1 MRQAAFEARY
11 ARDWASFA
19 QWLDRRE
26 SPQRRGARQGARGGA
41 GDAAAATLPDAEIP
55 RAYRRLCQHLALARD
70 RAYSP
75 ELVDRL
81 NHLALRGHHLLYGAR
96 SHRRSRIARFFLE
109 DFPRR
114 VRAEW
119 PVVTIAAAL
128 FFGPLLAVGALLQAY
143 PDFVY
148 YLLSP
153 RTVGRIQE
161 MYDPANPR
169 LGMRAADTDVMMF
182 AYYIWNNV
190 RIGFQCF
197 ATGLLFGLGTV
208 FYLVSNGMQ
217 IGAIAGHL
225 TQSGFGT
232 PFWSFVSGHSAME
245 LTAIAI
251 SGASGLKLG
260 AALIAPGNMT
270 RRAALVG
277 AAHGAIRLV
286 YGAATM
292 FLIAAFI
299 EAFWSPLTLFP
310 PATKYAVGAIMWA
323 FVLTYFLF
331 VGRGRGA

>member
-1 MRQAAFEARY
+1 VRQAVFEARY
-11 ARDWASFA
+11 AQDWTSFE
-19 QWLDRRE
+19 QWLDQRE
-26 SPQRRGARQGARGGA
+26 KVKRTGPRVGARA
-41 GDAAAATLPDAEIP
+41 GSRNAAAATLPDAEIP

-81 NHLALRGHHLLYGAR
+81 NYLALRGHHLLYGAR
-96 SHRRSRIARFFLE
+96 SHRRSRITRFFLE
-109 DFPRR
+109 DFPGR
-114 VRAEW
+114 VRTEW
-119 PVVTIAAAL
+119 PFVTIAALL
-128 FFGPLLAVGALLQAY
+128 FFGPLLAIGAALQAY
-143 PDFVY
+143 PDFVH

-153 RTVGRIQE
+153 RTIGSIQE
-161 MYDPANPR
+161 MYDPTNPK

-182 AYYIWNNV
+182 AFYIYNNV

-197 ATGLLFGLGTV
+197 AMGLLFGLGTV
-208 FYLVSNGMQ
+208 FYLVSNGIQ
-217 IGAIAGHL
+217 IGAIAGYL
-225 TQSGFGT
+225 TQTGFGT

-251 SGASGLKLG
+251 SGAAGLKLG

-270 RRAALVG
+270 RRAALV
-277 AAHGAIRLV
+277 AAARGAIRLV

-292 FLIAAFI
+292 FLVAAFI
-299 EAFWSPLTLFP
+299 EAFWSPLTIFP

-323 FVLTYFLF
+323 FVLAYFLF

>member
-1 MRQAAFEARY
+1 MRQAVFEARY
-11 ARDWASFA
+11 AHDWTSFA
-19 QWLDRRE
+19 EWLDQREKTTRTGSRRAAQ
-26 SPQRRGARQGARGGA
+26 SV
-41 GDAAAATLPDAEIP
+41 AAATLPDAEIP

-109 DFPRR
+109 DFPVR

-119 PVVTIAAAL
+119 PLVTIAAAL
-128 FFGPLLAVGALLQAY
+128 FFGPLFAIGAALQTF
-143 PDFVY
+143 PDFVH

-153 RTVGRIQE
+153 RTIARIQE
-161 MYDPANPR
+161 MYDPTNPR
-169 LGMRAADTDVMMF
+169 LGMRAADTNVMMF
-182 AYYIWNNV
+182 AYYIFNNV

-197 ATGLLFGLGTV
+197 ATGLAFGLGTV
-208 FYLVSNGMQ
+208 FYLVSNGIQ
-217 IGAIAGHL
+217 IGAVAGHL
-225 TQSGFGT
+225 TQAGFGT

-245 LTAIAI
+245 LVAIAI
-251 SGASGLKLG
+251 SGAAGLKLG

-270 RRAALVG
+270 RRAALV
-277 AAHGAIRLV
+277 AAARGAIRLV

-310 PATKYAVGAIMWA
+310 PETKYAVGAILWA
-323 FVLTYFLF
+323 FVLAYFLF
-331 VGRGRGA
+331 VGRSRGA

>member
-1 MRQAAFEARY
+1 VKQAVFEARHGQG
-11 ARDWASFA
+11 WTSFA
-19 QWLDRRE
+19 QWLDQREKPKRKGTRGEPRRAE
-26 SPQRRGARQGARGGA
+26 P
-41 GDAAAATLPDAEIP
+41 AALSDAEIP
-55 RAYRRLCQHLALARD
+55 HAYRRLCQHLALARD

-81 NHLALRGHHLLYGAR
+81 NHLALRGHRLLYGAR
-96 SHRRSRIARFFLE
+96 SHRRSRIARFFFD
-109 DFPRR
+109 DFPGR
-114 VRAEW
+114 VRADW
-119 PVVTIAAAL
+119 PLVTAAALL
-128 FFGPLLAVGALLQAY
+128 FFGPMIAIGAALQTH

-153 RTVGRIQE
+153 NAIARMQE

-197 ATGLLFGLGTV
+197 ATGLLFGVGTV
-208 FYLVSNGMQ
+208 FYLLSNGIQ
-217 IGAIAGHL
+217 IGAVAGHL
-225 TQSGFGT
+225 TQTGFGT

-251 SGASGLKLG
+251 SGAAGLKLG
-260 AALIAPGNMT
+260 AALIAPGNMS
-270 RRAALVG
+270 RRAALV
-277 AAHGAIRLV
+277 AASRDAIRFV

-299 EAFWSPLTLFP
+299 EAFWSPLTIFP
-310 PATKYAVGAIMWA
+310 PATKYAVGGIMWA
-323 FVLTYFLF
+323 FVLGYFAF
-331 VGRGRGA
+331 VGRARGA

>member
-1 MRQAAFEARY
+1 MRQAVFEARY
-11 ARDWASFA
+11 AQDWTGFE

-26 SPQRRGARQGARGGA
+26 KPKPTGPHIRPQRAEP
-41 GDAAAATLPDAEIP
+41 ATLPDAEIP

-81 NHLALRGHHLLYGAR
+81 NYLALRGHHLLYGAR

-109 DFPRR
+109 DFPER

-119 PVVTIAAAL
+119 PLVTIATVL
-128 FFGPLLAVGALLQAY
+128 FFGPLLTIGAALQAY

-153 RTVGRIQE
+153 RTIARIQE

-182 AYYIWNNV
+182 AFYIWNNV

-208 FYLVSNGMQ
+208 FYLVSNGIQ
-217 IGAIAGHL
+217 IGAVAGHL
-225 TQSGFGT
+225 TQTGFGT

-245 LTAIAI
+245 LVAIVI
-251 SGASGLKLG
+251 SGAAGLKLG
-260 AALIAPGNMT
+260 AALIAPGNTT
-270 RRAALVG
+270 RRTALV
-277 AAHGAIRLV
+277 AASRGAIRLI
-286 YGAATM
+286 YGAASM
-292 FLIAAFI
+292 FLVAAFI
-299 EAFWSPLTLFP
+299 EAFWSPLTVFP
-310 PATKYAVGAIMWA
+310 PVTKYAVGAILWA
-323 FVLTYFLF
+323 FVLAYFLF
-331 VGRGRGA
+331 VGRRDGT

>member
-1 MRQAAFEARY
+1 VKQAVFEARH
-11 ARDWASFA
+11 AQDWTSFA
-19 QWLDRRE
+19 QWLDQRE
-26 SPQRRGARQGARGGA
+26 KPKRKGPRGEPPRAEP
-41 GDAAAATLPDAEIP
+41 AALSDAEIP
-55 RAYRRLCQHLALARD
+55 HAYRRLCQDLALARD

-81 NHLALRGHHLLYGAR
+81 NHLALRGHRLLYGAR
-96 SHRRSRIARFFLE
+96 SHRRSRIARFFFD
-109 DFPRR
+109 DFPGR
-114 VRAEW
+114 VRADW
-119 PVVTIAAAL
+119 PLVTAAGML
-128 FFGPLLAVGALLQAY
+128 FFGPMIAIGVALQSY

-153 RTVGRIQE
+153 NAIARMQE

-197 ATGLLFGLGTV
+197 ATGLLFGVGTV
-208 FYLVSNGMQ
+208 FYLLSNGIQ
-217 IGAIAGHL
+217 IGAVAGHL
-225 TQSGFGT
+225 TQSGFGA

-251 SGASGLKLG
+251 SGAAGLKLG
-260 AALIAPGNMT
+260 AALIAPGNMS
-270 RRAALVG
+270 RRAALV
-277 AAHGAIRLV
+277 AASRDAIRLV

-310 PATKYAVGAIMWA
+310 PATKYAVGGIMWA
-323 FVLTYFLF
+323 FVLGYFVF
-331 VGRGRGA
+331 VGRARGA